1 MLKLTAPQAEI
12 FVPDST
18 PADAAL
24 KRTTVMAVGAHQDD
38 LEILSYH
45 GILRAF
51 GKADEWYTGVVVTNG
66 SGSPR
71 ANLYAN
77 YTDAQMMA
85 VRRLEQKK
93 AAAIGEYG
101 AMAFLDYASGAVKA
115 AAEPGPVADLTAL
128 FAAARPAVVYTH
140 NLADKHDTHV
150 SVALRVIQAL
160 RELPEA
166 ARPKKLYGVEIWRDL
181 DWLCDQDKVILDV
194 SAHENLAL
202 ALLGVFDSQIA
213 GGKRYDLATW
223 GRRRANAT
231 YLASHAVDEA
241 EALTFAMDLSPLLR
255 NPQLSPADLV
265 REHIRRFDEEVVKR
279 LTAFG
284 DAAPQKR

>member
-1 MLKLTAPQAEI
+1 MLKLTRPEAEI
-12 FVPDST
+12 FVPDNA
-18 PADAAL
+18 PVEAAL
-24 KRTTVMAVGAHQDD
+24 KRTTVMGVGAHQDD

-71 ANLYAN
+71 ADLYAT
-77 YTDAQMMA
+77 YSDDQMRA

-93 AAAIGEYG
+93 AAMLGEYG
-101 AMAFLDYASGAVKA
+101 AMVFLDYPSAAVKSA
-115 AAEPGPVADLTAL
+115 ADPGPVADLRCL
-128 FAAARPAVVYTH
+128 FEAARPEVVYTH

-150 SVALRVIQAL
+150 SVTLRVIQAL

-166 ARPKKLYGVEIWRDL
+166 VRPKSLYGVEIWRDL
-181 DWLCDQDKVILDV
+181 DWLCDHDKVILDV
-194 SAHENLAL
+194 SAHENLATSL
-202 ALLGVFDSQIA
+202 VGVFDSQIA

-231 YLASHAVDEA
+231 YLASHAVDKA
-241 EALTFAMDLSPLLR
+241 EALSFAMDLSPLLR
-255 NPQLSPADLV
+255 NPQLSPTEIV
-265 REHIRRFDEEVVKR
+265 RQHIRRFEEEVAHR
-279 LTAFG
+279 LTAF
-284 DAAPQKR
+284 AKS